1 MQPQKPA
8 GDLETWTVW
17 PPRFPLSQRSLG
29 SCSTI
34 LALRL
39 PMWGRGVTCL
49 SYWLRHLHPRLILAP
64 FYLDFC
70 FHLVSLLFPF
80 SLTLS
85 ALSRHLP
92 RAQSGIG
99 LRKTPP
105 GQSGKGCGHNCVFLQ
120 PKPLVAK
127 LESQFWMKERAPPPP
142 ASFLL

>member
-1 MQPQKPA
+1 
-8 GDLETWTVW
+8 
-17 PPRFPLSQRSLG
+17 
-29 SCSTI
+29 
-34 LALRL
+34 
-39 PMWGRGVTCL
+39 MWGRGVTCL